1 MHIVP
6 SLCPQPEG
14 VPTVEVW
21 CTGLVCEDT
30 ETERMPVGKGQFTV
44 QPQGVLM
51 LGSLFFLPLAY
62 LFSVEQAAL
71 LPR

>member
-1 MHIVP
+1 M
-6 SLCPQPEG
+6 
-14 VPTVEVW
+14 
-21 CTGLVCEDT
+21 VCEDT

-62 LFSVEQAAL
+62 LFSVEQAAP